1 MIMKSKK
8 IELDVDFIGSQEALT
23 QSEEK
28 AINDYFKKR
37 KLASQKRPIKTSTK
51 STMRSKTM
59 I

>member
-1 MIMKSKK
+1 MKSKK

-37 KLASQKRPIKTSTK
+37 KLASQKSKAKVGSKVSR
-51 STMRSKTM
+51 RSKTM